1 MKLLHEAGQTEQTN
15 QQQIEEVQ
23 VVYPAQQQTSPT
35 VQQQT
40 AQTAQKQRRQ
50 AKQKQIH
57 VVGAVFLRAGKVLA
71 AKRGLGRN
79 LAGFWEF
86 PGGKIEAGESG
97 AQALARELRE
107 ELLVTVEVGDFL
119 ARAVYEYS
127 FGVVTLDTYFCRIL
141 HGELCLTEH
150 QEIRWLAPEELF
162 SVQWAPADMPIIQ
175 QLAAKLSVL
184 PAVSETSGISE
195 TIEIFDISETDYRLH

>member
-1 MKLLHEAGQTEQTN
+1 MQTKQTN
-15 QQQIEEVQ
+15 QQQIE
-23 VVYPAQQQTSPT
+23 T
-35 VQQQT
+35 VQT
-40 AQTAQKQRRQ
+40 
-50 AKQKQIH
+50 KQKQIH

-71 AKRGLGRN
+71 AKRGPGRN

-97 AQALARELRE
+97 PQALARELRE

-141 HGELCLTEH
+141 HGELRLTEH
-150 QEIRWLAPEELF
+150 QEIRWLAPDELF

-175 QLAAKLSVL
+175 QLAAKLSTL
-184 PAVSETSGISE
+184 PTVSESSGSSISE
-195 TIEIFDISETDYRLH
+195 TFETSETDYWLR